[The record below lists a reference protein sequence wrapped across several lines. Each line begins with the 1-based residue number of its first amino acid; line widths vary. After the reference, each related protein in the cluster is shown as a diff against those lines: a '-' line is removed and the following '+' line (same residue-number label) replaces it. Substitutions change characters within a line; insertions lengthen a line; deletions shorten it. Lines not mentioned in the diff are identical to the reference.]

1 MKING
6 NSSYNPMLFAQSP
19 KTVAAHANAA
29 AMQQALDQAGG
40 SAGGPAGSPVTMR
53 SGSGQ
58 PPVDVNTILENWGTS
73 NAIADLNVDG
83 IVDAQDLAMVLQA
96 AQDGG
101 TAGGSNND
109 NESEAWNT
117 LVGGDLN
124 GDGVVDAVDLA
135 MKLNAESNGGDGS
148 NNDSNDDGSGEA
160 WNTLVGGDLN
170 GDGVVDAVDLAMKLN
185 AESNGGDGSNND
197 SNDDG
202 SGEAWNTLVGGDLN
216 GDGVVDAVDLAM
228 KLNAES
234 NGSDG
239 SNDDGDDGS
248 DDAWSALVGGDLNSD
263 GVVNAADLSQALNEI
278 GEENNPGQMIERL
291 TNLIMKSFDSDGDGA
306 LSAENLPTDG
316 KVFSHFDRDGSGLLE
331 RNELM
336 KGLAEEFQRASETS
350 GLVAPGA
357 FARRWMETFSGLLP
371 IPNYGASNRLQELF
385 AGRPDGQQSAVN
397 QSILSAQA

>member
-6 NSSYNPMLFAQSP
+6 NFNSNPMLFAQSP
-19 KTVAAHANAA
+19 KTAAAHANAA
-29 AMQQALDQAGG
+29 AMQQAMEQ
-40 SAGGPAGSPVTMR
+40 AGGPAGGSPGAPITMR

-96 AQDGG
+96 AQDSGN
-101 TAGGSNND
+101 GGSNNSD
-109 NESEAWNT
+109 SEAWNTLVGGDLNGDGVVDAVDLAMKLNAESNGGGDGDGSNNDSSGDGNDAWTT

-148 NNDSNDDGSGEA
+148 NNDSNDDGNDA
-160 WNTLVGGDLN
+160 WTTLVGGDLN

-197 SNDDG
+197 SSDG
-202 SGEAWNTLVGGDLN
+202 DGAWNPLGG
-216 GDGVVDAVDLAM
+216 GSISPVDAS
-228 KLNAES
+228 KLLEELELDA
-234 NGSDG
+234 GS
-239 SNDDGDDGS
+239 
-248 DDAWSALVGGDLNSD
+248 
-263 GVVNAADLSQALNEI
+263 E
-278 GEENNPGQMIERL
+278 QMVERL
-291 TNLIMKSFDSDGDGA
+291 TNLIMKSFDSDGDGVI
-306 LSAENLPTDG
+306 SADNLPQNS
-316 KVFSHFDRDGSGLLE
+316 KLVSYFDRDSSGLLE

-336 KGLAEEFQRASETS
+336 KGLAEEFRRATEASD
-350 GLVAPGA
+350 GANPAA
-357 FARRWMETFSGLLP
+357 FARRWMETFNGVQS
-371 IPNYGASNRLQELF
+371 IPSYNSPARLQELF
-385 AGRPDGQQSAVN
+385 LGRVDGQVSLSN